1 MAVARQEQGNV
12 MLYTAITFVGLFIIS
27 AIIAVIFYI
36 KSEDWRNQ
44 YLTSQQQLEEFA
56 TTPEVQNQGTLIGQ
70 KDRQA
75 SRVKQLIGY
84 LDKFY
89 KISTGSEPQ
98 ETSAE
103 VKLGE
108 LETKYKDIVTALPKD
123 FVITTE
129 ANDTNNGPGIFRIVE
144 MYNNKFNQKDEL
156 ISQLNTQID
165 DLGSESDTNKKGAAE
180 RETQLLTQLR
190 TIRQDANSVQ
200 QSYNQLRALMD
211 KKADEQVQALMQQRD
226 EAIAEKNKT
235 RQELLE
241 TMSKLSITQNRLQ
254 GSLEKLDVLKPR
266 PKEDIA
272 AYKPDGHIISID
284 IASNIVFIDIG
295 SDAKIYPG
303 LTFSVYDRN
312 APIPT
317 DGTSKAEVEVFNVD
331 KNTAMARINRSSKKN
346 PISQGD
352 MIVNLIWDST
362 AINSFVVAGDFDFDG
377 NGETDPDGATKIKQL
392 IENWGGKV
400 EDAVTIDTD
409 FVILGNQ
416 TQVKKK
422 PTLDEIE
429 LDPLATEK
437 YEASL
442 KASEKYQ
449 EVKAQAKDLFI
460 PVFNLKRFLNFIGYE
475 SLATGKK

>member
-1 MAVARQEQGNV
+1 MAAARQEQGNV
-12 MLYTAITFVGLFIIS
+12 MLYTAITFVGLFVIS
-27 AIIAVIFYI
+27 AILAVIFYI

-44 YLTSQQQLEEFA
+44 FVTSQQQMEEFA
-56 TTPEVQNQGTLIGQ
+56 TTPEVQNQGTIIGQ
-70 KDRQA
+70 KDRQT

-84 LDKFY
+84 LDTLY

-103 VKLGE
+103 VKFGE
-108 LETKYKDIVTALPKD
+108 LETKYKDIVAALPKD
-123 FVITTE
+123 FVIIAE
-129 ANDTNNGPGIFRIVE
+129 ANDTNGPGIFRIVE
-144 MYNNKFNQKDEL
+144 MYNNKLNQKDEL
-156 ISQLNTQID
+156 ISQLHTQLN
-165 DLGSESDTNKKGAAE
+165 DLGSEFDTAKNGAAE
-180 RETQLLTQLR
+180 REAQLLVQLR

-200 QSYNQLRALMD
+200 QSYNQLRDLMD
-211 KKADEQVQALMQQRD
+211 KKATEQVQALMQQRD
-226 EAIAEKNKT
+226 EAITEKNKT

-254 GSLEKLDVLKPR
+254 DSLEKLDVLKPR

-295 SDAKIYPG
+295 SNARIYPG

-317 DGTSKAEVEVFNVD
+317 DGTSKAEIEVFNVD

-346 PISQGD
+346 PISEGD
-352 MIVNLIWDST
+352 IIINLIWDST
-362 AINSFVVAGDFDFDG
+362 AVNSFVVAGDFDFDG
-377 NGETDPDGATKIKQL
+377 NSEIDSDGATKVKQL

-400 EDAVTIDTD
+400 EDTVTIDTD

-416 TQVKKK
+416 PQVKKK

-449 EVKAQAKDLFI
+449 EVKTQAKDLFI
-460 PVFNLKRFLNFIGYE
+460 PIFNLKRFLNFIGYE